1 MLMTLVLFT
10 ALLGSTAA
18 NPQAARASHD
28 LGQQLGPAT
37 DVSGNWMMSA
47 DLFGTT
53 VYLRMELKQ
62 DGDKLSGTYTGDKLT
77 KGTVSGGAIHLLAAS
92 DGGTTSDVNATI
104 KDGVI
109 TGSAI
114 EIDPKDM
121 DHPMKYTFTARR
133 VTPLQHGVPQRHEFT
148 PTVFYRQYSPGN
160 KPVLTIAPG
169 DTVHTTT
176 VDAGG
181 TDEKGVRR
189 VLGGNPQTGPF
200 YIEGAQP
207 GDTLVVHVLKLRPNR
222 DYAVSDDGM
231 DERAMNSDLAVMMKD
246 GGKTVRWRIDVA
258 KGVAYPEG
266 AGTDLANYTVPL
278 KPMLGC
284 VATAVGPTQAPPPTG
299 DSGGWGGN
307 MDFNEIGEGATVY
320 LPVANPGALLY
331 LGDAHAVQGDGELN
345 GNALETSMDVEF
357 SVDVIQGTHLSGR
370 RIETSTHIITM
381 GLSASLDDA
390 LRGATDGMA
399 KWLNEDYKLT
409 PSETAQVL
417 GTAAEYEVSE
427 VADRNS
433 GVVLKINKNQLEGL
447 VKKTN

>member
-1 MLMTLVLFT
+1 MRFRSISVFMLC
-10 ALLGSTAA
+10 ACAA
-18 NPQAARASHD
+18 SSFA
-28 LGQQLGPAT
+28 LGQQAGPET

-47 DLFGTT
+47 DLFGNTL
-53 VYLRMELKQ
+53 YLRMELKQ

-77 KGTVSGGAIHLLAAS
+77 MGTVKDGAIHLLATS
-92 DGGTTSDVNATI
+92 DDGTTSDVNATV

-109 TGSAI
+109 TGSTV
-114 EIDPKDM
+114 ETDPKDK
-121 DHPMKYTFTARR
+121 DHPTKYTFTATR
-133 VTPLQHGVPQRHEFT
+133 VMTVQHGAPQRHEFT
-148 PTVFYRQYSPGN
+148 PTVFYRQFSPSN
-160 KPVLTIAPG
+160 KPVLRIAPG

-181 TDEKGVRR
+181 TDEKGVKR

-200 YIEGAQP
+200 YIEGAEP
-207 GDTLVVHVLKLRPNR
+207 GDTLVVHILKLRLNR
-222 DYAVSDDGM
+222 DYAVSDDAV
-231 DERAMNSDLAVMMKD
+231 DESAKNSELAVMMKD
-246 GGKTVRWRIDVA
+246 GGKTVRWHIDAA

-266 AGTDLANYTVPL
+266 AGPDLANYTVPL

-284 VATAVGPTQAPPPTG
+284 IATAVGPAQAPPPTG

-331 LGDAHAVQGDGELN
+331 LGDAHAEQGDGELN

-357 SVDVIQGTHLSGR
+357 SVDVIPGTHLFGR
-370 RIETSTHIITM
+370 RIETPTHIITM

-390 LRGATDGMA
+390 LKGATDGMA
-399 KWLNEDYKLT
+399 KWLNEEYKLT

-417 GTAAEYEVSE
+417 GTAAEYKVSE

-433 GVVLKINKNQLEGL
+433 GVVLKIDKQRLMGL
-447 VKKTN
+447 VKKTK

>member
-1 MLMTLVLFT
+1 MRLIAVFMLCAC
-10 ALLGSTAA
+10 ALSGLA
-18 NPQAARASHD
+18 
-28 LGQQLGPAT
+28 LGQQAGPES
-37 DVSGNWMMSA
+37 DVSGNWILSA

-53 VYLRMELKQ
+53 VYLPMELKH
-62 DGDKLSGTYTGDKLT
+62 DGDKLNGTYSRDKLT
-77 KGTVSGGAIHLLAAS
+77 TGTVSGDAIHLLATS
-92 DGGTTSDVNATI
+92 DDGTTSDVHATV

-109 TGSAI
+109 SGNAVQT
-114 EIDPKDM
+114 DPNNK
-121 DHPMKYTFTARR
+121 DHPLKYTFTATR
-133 VTPLQHGVPQRHEFT
+133 VKTVQHREPQRHEFT
-148 PTVFYRQYSPGN
+148 PTVFYRQFSPSN

-181 TDEKGVRR
+181 TDEKGVKR

-200 YIEGAQP
+200 YIEGAEP
-207 GDTLVVHVLKLRPNR
+207 GDTLVVHLLKLRLNR
-222 DYAVSDDGM
+222 DYAVSDDSV
-231 DERAMNSDLAVMMKD
+231 DESAMNSELAVMMKD
-246 GGKTVRWRIDVA
+246 GGKTVRWHIDVA
-258 KGVAYPEG
+258 KGVAYPES
-266 AGTDLANYTVPL
+266 AGPGLANYTVPL

-284 VATAVGPTQAPPPTG
+284 IATAVGLTQAPPPTG

-331 LGDAHAVQGDGELN
+331 LGDAHAEQGDGELN

-357 SVDVIQGTHLSGR
+357 SVDVIPGTHLFGR
-370 RIETSTHIITM
+370 RIETPTHIITM

-390 LRGATDGMA
+390 LKSATDGMA

-417 GTAAEYEVSE
+417 GTAAEYKVTE

-433 GVVLKINKNQLEGL
+433 GVVLKIDKKRLMGL
-447 VKKTN
+447 VKKTK